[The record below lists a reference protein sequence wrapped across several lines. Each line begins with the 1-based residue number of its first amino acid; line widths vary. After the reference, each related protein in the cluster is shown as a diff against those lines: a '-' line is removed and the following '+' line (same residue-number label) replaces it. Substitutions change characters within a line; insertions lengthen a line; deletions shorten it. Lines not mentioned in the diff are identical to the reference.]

1 VEAPAEIS
9 PWHTARLAYAPKWNL
24 GQSIGSCSGCW
35 NARYAGRRDFIL
47 TPPPRIGRGWSD
59 GRRKETPVKL
69 NRREFV
75 QTTAF
80 GLAATSTTVV
90 AQAPPA
96 ARPPARNRV
105 ITLDAKPEPITIDIA
120 KTAVIVVDMQNDFGT
135 KGGMFD
141 RGGIDI
147 SQIQAAVG
155 PTSKV
160 MSSARRNGIKI
171 VYLKMAFRRDLS
183 DLGSSDSK
191 NRLNHMRLNVGKV
204 VRAPDGR
211 ESRIL
216 IRDTWNTDI
225 VKELT
230 PHADD
235 VVVYKHRF
243 SGFFQTNLDAILKK
257 LGVKHLIV
265 TGCTTSVCV
274 ESTVRD
280 AMFRD
285 YTSVVLADCAAEPIG
300 HDLPRSNH
308 MASLLTI
315 ETSLGW
321 VFDSEGM
328 TKALDARPISSASL

>member
-1 VEAPAEIS
+1 
-9 PWHTARLAYAPKWNL
+9 
-24 GQSIGSCSGCW
+24 
-35 NARYAGRRDFIL
+35 
-47 TPPPRIGRGWSD
+47 
-59 GRRKETPVKL
+59 
-69 NRREFV
+69 
-75 QTTAF
+75 
-80 GLAATSTTVV
+80 
-90 AQAPPA
+90 
-96 ARPPARNRV
+96 V

-141 RGGIDI
+141 LGGIDI

-160 MSSARRNGIKI
+160 ISSARRNGITI
-171 VYLKMAFRRDLS
+171 VYLKMA
-183 DLGSSDSK
+183 DSK

-243 SGFFQTNLDAILKK
+243 SGFFQTDLDATLKK
-257 LGVKHLIV
+257 LDVKHLIV

-285 YTSVVLADCAAEPIG
+285 YTPVILADCVAEPIG
-300 HDLPRSNH
+300 HEFPRSNH

-315 ETSLGW
+315 ETTLGW
-321 VFDSEGM
+321 VFDSERM
-328 TKALDARPISSASL
+328 TKALDAKPTSSARLQP

>member
-1 VEAPAEIS
+1 M
-9 PWHTARLAYAPKWNL
+9 
-24 GQSIGSCSGCW
+24 
-35 NARYAGRRDFIL
+35 
-47 TPPPRIGRGWSD
+47 
-59 GRRKETPVKL
+59 KL
-69 NRREFV
+69 NRRQFA
-75 QTTAF
+75 QSTAL
-80 GLAATSTTVV
+80 GLAGSTTLV
-90 AQAPPA
+90 AQVPPA
-96 ARPPARNRV
+96 TRPPAKHRM
-105 ITLDAKPEPITIDIA
+105 ITLDAKPAPITIDVA

-141 RGGIDI
+141 LGGIDI

-155 PTSKV
+155 PTSQV
-160 MSSARRNGIKI
+160 ISSARRNGIKI
-171 VYLKMAFRRDLS
+171 VYLKMAFRPDLS
-183 DLGSSDSK
+183 DLGSPNSK

-243 SGFFQTNLDAILKK
+243 SGFFQTDLDATLKK
-257 LGVKHLIV
+257 LSVKHLIV

-300 HDLPRSNH
+300 HELPRSNH

-315 ETSLGW
+315 ERALGW
-321 VFDSEGM
+321 VFDSERM
-328 TKALDARPISSASL
+328 TKALDAKPISSANL

>member
-1 VEAPAEIS
+1 
-9 PWHTARLAYAPKWNL
+9 LA
-24 GQSIGSCSGCW
+24 S
-35 NARYAGRRDFIL
+35 RE
-47 TPPPRIGRGWSD
+47 
-59 GRRKETPVKL
+59 ETPVKL

-80 GLAATSTTVV
+80 GIAATTSKAVV
-90 AQAPPA
+90 AQV
-96 ARPPARNRV
+96 PPARRRATSRV
-105 ITLDAKPEPITIDIA
+105 VTIDAKPEPITLDIA

-135 KGGMFD
+135 KGGMLD
-141 RGGIDI
+141 LVGIDI
-147 SQIQAAVG
+147 SQIQAAIS

-160 MSSARRNGIKI
+160 ITSARRNGIKI
-171 VYLKMAFRRDLS
+171 VYLKMAFRPDLS
-183 DLGSSDSK
+183 DLGSPDSK
-191 NRLNHMRLNVGKV
+191 NRLNHMRSNVGKV
-204 VRAPDGR
+204 VQAPDGR

-225 VKELT
+225 VQELT
-230 PHADD
+230 PHAGD

-243 SGFFQTNLDAILKK
+243 SGFFQTDLDATLKK

-285 YTSVVLADCAAEPIG
+285 YTCVVLADCAAEPIG
-300 HDLPRSNH
+300 HEFARSNH

-315 ETSLGW
+315 ETTLGW
-321 VFDSEGM
+321 VFDSERM
-328 TKALDARPISSASL
+328 TKALDAKPISSARLQP